1 MATFPTAADL
11 DALGLG
17 PARSRTLVTR
27 FPHLSI
33 ALVTFAATCR
43 EAGTRFKVFQASGR
57 DGYHAQL
64 RLMVITGKAPN
75 GHTDSRGYEGPFY
88 QCEVGSMS
96 TTKAQTCELGK
107 ALAWL
112 AAAADVPFGPHQGEP
127 ANAAL
132 RA

>member
-1 MATFPTAADL
+1 MSTCPTAADL

-17 PARSRTLVTR
+17 PASSRTLVTR

-33 ALVTFAATCR
+33 ALVTFAAACR
-43 EAGTRFKVFQASGR
+43 EAGMRFKVFQASGR
-57 DGYHAQL
+57 NGYYARL
-64 RLMVITGKAPN
+64 RLMVITGEAPN
-75 GHTDSRGYEGPFY
+75 GYTDTRGYEGPFY

-96 TTKAQTCELGK
+96 TTKVQACELGK

-112 AAAADVPFGPHQGEP
+112 AAEADVPFGPHQRES

-132 RA
+132 HA